1 MHIAQLKVWINDY
14 DCAKKALTVFVEHLN
29 EEKIQEFKESNR

>member
-1 MHIAQLKVWINDY
+1 MHTAQLKVWIDY

>member
-1 MHIAQLKVWINDY
+1 MIMTVQ
-14 DCAKKALTVFVEHLN
+14 KKALTVFVEHLN

>member
-1 MHIAQLKVWINDY
+1 MIMTAQ
-14 DCAKKALTVFVEHLN
+14 KKALTVFVENLN